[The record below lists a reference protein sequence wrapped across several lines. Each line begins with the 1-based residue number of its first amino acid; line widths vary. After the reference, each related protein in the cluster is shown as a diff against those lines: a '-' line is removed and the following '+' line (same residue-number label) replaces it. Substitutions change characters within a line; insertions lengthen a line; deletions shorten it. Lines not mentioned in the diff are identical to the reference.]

1 MRKEEKAVL
10 WAERIQE
17 FRSSGLTCKQWCT
30 EHEISL
36 STMGYWLR
44 KSETKEPKMETEPV
58 FAKLPSEKEI
68 AANMV
73 SVLPSAFQIPPRPTL
88 RPPMPPTP
96 SPHWRDSGCNAYPRR
111 RMSARSVAPRRTPRS
126 RTPPRGPV

>member
-1 MRKEEKAVL
+1 MTKEEKAIL

-17 FRSSGLTCKQWCT
+17 FRSSGMTGKQWCK

-44 KSETKEPKMETEPV
+44 KLETAEVETEPV

-68 AANMV
+68 VTNMIP
-73 SVLPSAFQIPPRPTL
+73 VLPSALQIFISEKIRIEIADSCRPEFL
-88 RPPMPPTP
+88 EILLKVLKN
-96 SPHWRDSGCNAYPRR
+96 NA
-111 RMSARSVAPRRTPRS
+111 
-126 RTPPRGPV
+126 

>member
-1 MRKEEKAVL
+1 MTKEEKAVL

-73 SVLPSAFQIPPRPTL
+73 SVLPSAFQIFISENIRIEIADSCRPELLEILL
-88 RPPMPPTP
+88 RVLEN
-96 SPHWRDSGCNAYPRR
+96 NA
-111 RMSARSVAPRRTPRS
+111 
-126 RTPPRGPV
+126 